1 MDEQKEIY
9 FNKLFNFNKLFLNQL
24 RIRKKPYTI
33 YEIKNSFND
42 KSSKLYTTFLVKL
55 PKKTKTK
62 KINVKSN
69 IGLNSIGLLS
79 DRLTILS
86 AKYNALKIRQNNFK
100 EAKKLKNI
108 EIRDTIYCLAKAK
121 KTNAFNFKKLIGKQ
135 NNDSISA
142 NWNESYLKLLITNVT
157 LWEAQEILYLKDL
170 NKVNAK
176 ELRNY
181 ISLFSKLNINRNI
194 LITECE
200 NYYWNE

>member
-33 YEIKNSFND
+33 YEIKNNFND
-42 KSSKLYTTFLVKL
+42 KSSKLYSTFLVKL

>member
-1 MDEQKEIY
+1 MVEQKENY

-33 YEIKNSFND
+33 YEIKNSFNE
-42 KSSKLYTTFLVKL
+42 KSSKLYSTFLVKL

-108 EIRDTIYCLAKAK
+108 EIRDTIHCLAKAK
-121 KTNAFNFKKLIGKQ
+121 KSNAFNFKKLTGKK
-135 NNDSISA
+135 NNNSIST
-142 NWNESYLKLLITNVT
+142 NWNESYLKLLITNLT